1 MYFCGTAVLSP
12 SPRQQID
19 EESGRCPV
27 YLLMRYLLVLSR
39 FSFLCSATLLLSA
52 TCGMA
57 DSVLT
62 LKQGETVVLLGDT
75 FFERD
80 YNHGYLETALTLA
93 TAGKQIR
100 FRNLGWSGDTPRC
113 ESRSYFGPP
122 AKGFARLKDQLQE
135 IKPTTVI
142 ACYGAVDSFQG
153 DAGAKSFVSA
163 YRNLIK
169 MVRETTG
176 ATVVLLSPPAIGAD
190 YARWPSLKG
199 HEAALDQYSQLI
211 TTLAA
216 DEKLAF
222 ADLHGLMRRQQWFTV
237 NGVTF
242 TPEDYVR
249 IAPLLVKSLGLDSGS
264 GVADPPRLRS
274 LIISKNRLFFARW
287 RPQNEI
293 YLFGSRKHEQG
304 RNGAEIPQFDP
315 LIAEM
320 EKQIADTVS
329 GSVK

>member
-1 MYFCGTAVLSP
+1 MG
-12 SPRQQID
+12 
-19 EESGRCPV
+19 
-27 YLLMRYLLVLSR
+27 
-39 FSFLCSATLLLSA
+39 
-52 TCGMA
+52 
-57 DSVLT
+57 DSVWN
-62 LKQGETVVLLGDT
+62 LKNGETVVLLGDT

-80 YNHGYLETALTLA
+80 YNHGYLETALTMA

-122 AKGFARLKDQLQE
+122 AEGFTRLRGQLQE

-153 DAGAKSFVSA
+153 AAGAESFVSA

-176 ATVVLLSPPAIGAD
+176 ATIILLSPPAVGTD
-190 YARWPSLKG
+190 HARWPTLND
-199 HEAALDQYSQLI
+199 HEAALDKYSQLI
-211 TTLAA
+211 ATLAG

-222 ADLHGLMRRQQWFTV
+222 ADLHALMRGQQWITV
-237 NGVTF
+237 NGVSF
-242 TPEDYVR
+242 TPEDYMR
-249 IAPLLVKSLGLDSGS
+249 IAPLLVKCLGLESGPS
-264 GVADPPRLRS
+264 TPNHSQLRP
-274 LIISKNRLFFARW
+274 LILSKNRLFFERW

-315 LIAEM
+315 LIADL
-320 EKQIADTVS
+320 EKQIAGTVS

>member
-1 MYFCGTAVLSP
+1 M
-12 SPRQQID
+12 
-19 EESGRCPV
+19 RC
-27 YLLMRYLLVLSR
+27 LLVLSR
-39 FSFLCSATLLLSA
+39 IPFLCSVTLLLSA
-52 TCGMA
+52 TWGVA
-57 DSVLT
+57 DSILT

-80 YNHGYLETALTLA
+80 YNHGSLETALTLA

-122 AKGFARLKDQLQE
+122 AEGFARLKGQLQE

-153 DAGAKSFVSA
+153 DAGAESFVSA
-163 YRNLIK
+163 YRKLIK

-176 ATVVLLSPPAIGAD
+176 ATVVLLSPPAVGAD
-190 YARWPSLKG
+190 YARWPSLKD
-199 HEAALDQYSQLI
+199 HEAALDKYSQLI
-211 TTLAA
+211 ATLAA

-222 ADLHGLMRRQQWFTV
+222 ADLHGLMRGHPWVTV
-237 NGVTF
+237 NGVTY
-242 TPEDYVR
+242 TPEDYVK
-249 IAPLLVKSLGLDSGS
+249 IAPLLVKSLGLDSGRS
-264 GVADPPRLRS
+264 VTNPPHLRS
-274 LIISKNRLFFARW
+274 LILSKNRLFFERW

-320 EKQIADTVS
+320 EKQIADAVS
-329 GSVK
+329 GPAK